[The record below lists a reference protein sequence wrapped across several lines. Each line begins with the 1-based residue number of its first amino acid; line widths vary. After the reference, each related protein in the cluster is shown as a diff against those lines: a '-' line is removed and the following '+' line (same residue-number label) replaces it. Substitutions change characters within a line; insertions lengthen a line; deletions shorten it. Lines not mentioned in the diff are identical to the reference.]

1 MTLLDFLS
9 PYLHDFETFKIVKN
23 QSRLEIFIYLVST
36 ELSENL
42 QLSIVKV
49 NSQNG
54 ISVYLRDKN
63 VFGSDSYVLNKFSTL
78 KDFQNENMCENL
90 AFDKFCELIKKY
102 ENLQTK

>member
-1 MTLLDFLS
+1 MTLLEFLS
-9 PYLHDFETFKIVKN
+9 PYITQYNDFKII
-23 QSRLEIFIYLVST
+23 QTRFRFEIIIYLIST

-78 KDFQNENMCENL
+78 EDFQNENMCENL
-90 AFDKFCELIKKY
+90 VFDKFCELIKKY
-102 ENLQTK
+102 ENLQSK

>member
-1 MTLLDFLS
+1 MTLLEFLS
-9 PYLHDFETFKIVKN
+9 PHLANYNDFKII
-23 QSRLEIFIYLVST
+23 QTRFRLEIFIYLVST

-54 ISVYLRDKN
+54 ISVCLRDKN

-78 KDFQNENMCENL
+78 KDFQNETICENL
-90 AFDKFCELIKKY
+90 VFDKFCELIKKY